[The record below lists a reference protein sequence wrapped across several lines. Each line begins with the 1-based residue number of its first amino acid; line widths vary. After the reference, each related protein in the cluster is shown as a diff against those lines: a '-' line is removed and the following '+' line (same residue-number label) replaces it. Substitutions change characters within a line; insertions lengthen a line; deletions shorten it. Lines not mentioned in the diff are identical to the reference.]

1 MFEEHSAKYLEGR
14 TERHS
19 FTGSIANLK
28 HINIHVLELR
38 AGGQSQEQSLC
49 SYSHLSE
56 EPLLGTQATAGNKI
70 FEMNL
75 QVIVCAF
82 EHVFLNLQLVA
93 ASRQNL
99 QASDVISDVIIN
111 ESFQDKIKAWRHK
124 TKLEYIRECLSS
136 THRCT
141 QDHKGSAIRSIRD
154 HKPRGCSAGRFPTGS
169 RR

>member
-1 MFEEHSAKYLEGR
+1 MYINKRSNFEFMVFLSVRKHKCCVSCLWLKNGFTVEWWRCFRLQMEKLHLPGCSRHSAKYLEGR

-28 HINIHVLELR
+28 HMNIHVLELR

-56 EPLLGTQATAGNKI
+56 EPFLGTQATAGNKI

-82 EHVFLNLQLVA
+82 ERLRMHEWTYNLLLLPA
-93 ASRQNL
+93 KISK
-99 QASDVISDVIIN
+99 QAMSSVMS
-111 ESFQDKIKAWRHK
+111 SSTRAFKIK
-124 TKLEYIRECLSS
+124 
-136 THRCT
+136 
-141 QDHKGSAIRSIRD
+141 
-154 HKPRGCSAGRFPTGS
+154 
-169 RR
+169 